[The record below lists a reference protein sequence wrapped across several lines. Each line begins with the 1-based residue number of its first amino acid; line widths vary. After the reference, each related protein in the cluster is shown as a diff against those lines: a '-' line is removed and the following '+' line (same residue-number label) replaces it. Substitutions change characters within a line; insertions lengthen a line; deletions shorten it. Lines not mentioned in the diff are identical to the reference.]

1 MMNTNEAIEL
11 IDLGVASIETRGMGL
26 TLPEII
32 DFRDE
37 TGLTDD

>member
-1 MMNTNEAIEL
+1 MNTTDAIDL
-11 IDLGVASIETRGMGL
+11 IDLGAASVETQGL
-26 TLPEII
+26 GKTLPEVI